1 MKMKTRYL
9 LFFLMI
15 VLFACKKTATQS
27 DTNTYQPVFID
38 HFIDDWACAVNPG
51 TGANFDVAEFRL
63 WIPDTIDVPKVKA
76 ILVLAEGSNSNATNM
91 TISND
96 WRAYAIANKIAL
108 MGVHLESKSS
118 QTVFDNYA
126 NASGGSGEA
135 LIKALEAITTHNHVP
150 HIAALPFLLRGYS
163 AGGMFS
169 YFFSDYQPKR
179 VIAFAD
185 IRGWIINQNASE
197 TKYIPGLFLIG
208 ELDMPLSS
216 QRDMMQQIVQSKRK
230 QDGLWSYAIEPD
242 ADHFAGLAASDSL
255 IKLFFSSALT
265 YRLSTA
271 SNDLLTIAPASGWL
285 GNTDTKSIFPYATYP
300 EEKEKAGW
308 LIDES
313 FAKAWKE
320 FQKK

>member
-1 MKMKTRYL
+1 MKIRYL
-9 LFFLMI
+9 LLFLMT
-15 VLFACKKTATQS
+15 VLFACNKTKMQS

-63 WIPDTIDVPKVKA
+63 WIPDPSDVPEVKA

-91 TISND
+91 TYSNE

-108 MGVHLESKSS
+108 MGVHLESKNS

-126 NASGGSGEA
+126 NAVGGSGEA
-135 LIKALEAITTHNHVP
+135 LIKALEAITAKNRVQR
-150 HIAALPFLLRGYS
+150 IAALPFLLRGYS

-169 YFFSDYQPKR
+169 YFFSAYQPKR

-185 IRGWIINQNASE
+185 IRGWIITQNAVE
-197 TKYIPGLFLIG
+197 TKEIPGLFLIG
-208 ELDMPLSS
+208 EMDMPLSS
-216 QRDMMQQIVQSKRK
+216 QRAMMQQVIQQKRK
-230 QDGLWSYAIEPD
+230 LDGLWSYAIEPD
-242 ADHFAGLAASDSL
+242 ADHFAGLDASDSL
-255 IKLFFSSALT
+255 IKLFFSSALK

-271 SNDLLTIAPASGWL
+271 SKDLLTIAPSSGWL
-285 GNTDTKSIFPYATYP
+285 GNNDTKSFFPYAIYP
-300 EEKEKAGW
+300 QEKEKAGW
-308 LIDES
+308 LIDDH
-313 FAKAWKE
+313 FAKAWQE